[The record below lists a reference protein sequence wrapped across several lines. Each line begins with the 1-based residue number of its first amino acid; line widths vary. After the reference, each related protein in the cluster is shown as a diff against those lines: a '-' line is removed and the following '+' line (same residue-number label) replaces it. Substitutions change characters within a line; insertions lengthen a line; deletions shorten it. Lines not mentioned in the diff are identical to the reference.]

1 MYLDLRWPHP
11 SSHALGFLLSNRRTG
26 SASQVSS
33 SGDSEGSV
41 EGQYNFAPA
50 DDEID
55 VGMFVGD
62 RNSTSF
68 GQDLEL
74 RYLDSATSTSYSE
87 RNVDDVVRLEEYKPR
102 RSPIVSRGNSVYDEV
117 IPSDSKGKDDRY
129 LKPNNTTKSEGLVDS
144 AGVDNSAFSLSD
156 FVENEAPPNWRP
168 VPPPIDRNQSPVYA
182 QVIKGRKTNPEN
194 SVQGPDESAKNEPMV
209 SSPNDQA
216 TFTKDSAKSL
226 ENRPVNN
233 KSDSEVLSDDDDE
246 LDRLPLPPRPSQAED
261 EWVRPLPPEIMA
273 LPENSVQGPDESAKN
288 EPMVSSPN
296 DQATFTK
303 DSAESLENRPVNNKS
318 NSEVTSDDDDELD
331 RLPPPPRP
339 SQVEDEW
346 VRPLPPEIMALP
358 ENSVQGPDESAKN
371 EPMVSSPNDQAT
383 FTKDSAESL
392 ENRPV
397 NNKSN
402 SEVTSDD
409 DDELDRLPP
418 PPRPSLRL

>member
-1 MYLDLRWPHP
+1 M
-11 SSHALGFLLSNRRTG
+11 
-26 SASQVSS
+26 SS

-68 GQDLEL
+68 GQDLES

-216 TFTKDSAKSL
+216 TFTKDSAESL

-233 KSDSEVLSDDDDE
+233 KSDSEVTSDDDDE
-246 LDRLPLPPRPSQAED
+246 LDRLPPPPRPSQVDD
-261 EWVRPLPPEIMA
+261 EWVPPLPPEIMA
-273 LPENSVQGPDESAKN
+273 LPGRRNHFASWACEDADGAKKINPENSVQGPDESAEN
-288 EPMVSSPN
+288 GPTVSSPN

-303 DSAESLENRPVNNKS
+303 DSAESLENRPVNNKPDL
-318 NSEVTSDDDDELD
+318 EVTSDDDDELD

-339 SQVEDEW
+339 SQVDDEW
-346 VRPLPPEIMALP
+346 VPPLPPEIMALP
-358 ENSVQGPDESAKN
+358 GRRNHFASWACEDADGASDF
-371 EPMVSSPNDQAT
+371 DDL
-383 FTKDSAESL
+383 TKI
-392 ENRPV
+392 
-397 NNKSN
+397 
-402 SEVTSDD
+402 
-409 DDELDRLPP
+409 
-418 PPRPSLRL
+418 

>member
-1 MYLDLRWPHP
+1 M
-11 SSHALGFLLSNRRTG
+11 
-26 SASQVSS
+26 SS

-68 GQDLEL
+68 SQDLES

-182 QVIKGRKTNPEN
+182 QVIKGRKTN
-194 SVQGPDESAKNEPMV
+194 S
-209 SSPNDQA
+209 
-216 TFTKDSAKSL
+216 
-226 ENRPVNN
+226 
-233 KSDSEVLSDDDDE
+233 
-246 LDRLPLPPRPSQAED
+246 
-261 EWVRPLPPEIMA
+261 
-273 LPENSVQGPDESAKN
+273 ENSVQGPDESAKN

-318 NSEVTSDDDDELD
+318 DSEVTSDDDDELD

-339 SQVEDEW
+339 SQVDDEW
-346 VRPLPPEIMALP
+346 VPPPPPPEIMALPGKRNHFASWACEDADGAKKTNP

-371 EPMVSSPNDQAT
+371 GPTVSSPNDQAT

-397 NNKSN
+397 NNKPDL
-402 SEVTSDD
+402 EVTSDD
-409 DDELDRLPP
+409 DDELDKLPP
-418 PPRPSLRL
+418 HPRPSQVDNEWVRPLPPEIMALPGKRNRFASWACEDADGASDFDDLTKI